1 MVKPPGQPSW
11 TPRDRS
17 SAPTVSSAPPSAR
30 SRRRSVS
37 IRRWSCTIS
46 AARQQ
51 LFAAA
56 SRFDITFPDL
66 SDLAPDRVADVLL
79 PMFVA
84 AWGPQGPF
92 LPLLRAAATN
102 RTAADALLEVF
113 VDQVAPALAA
123 VVPDH
128 APERAALVGS
138 QLLGLAVA
146 ARYVLGMPPLTGMDD
161 ARLIEWLRRYYALP
175 DRSCALTLFDDRQRT
190 LGPSN
195 VFLFERD
202 PAHQHRDRGLLAA
215 PWPGIRLRFGHRV
228 IGGAAVA

>member
-1 MVKPPGQPSW
+1 MSSKTRDARDGQA
-11 TPRDRS
+11 TRATILD
-17 SAPTVSSAPPSAR
+17 TAR
-30 SRRRSVS
+30 SQFGTHGFERTTIRSVA
-37 IRRWSCTIS
+37 S
-46 AARQQ
+46 AVGVDPALVMHYFGTKAA

-113 VDQVAPALAA
+113 VDQVAPALAT
-123 VVPDH
+123 VVPDR

-138 QLLGLAVA
+138 QLLGLAV

-161 ARLIEWLRRYYALP
+161 ARLIEWLRP
-175 DRSCALTLFDDRQRT
+175 VLTHYLT
-190 LGPSN
+190 
-195 VFLFERD
+195 D
-202 PAHQHRDRGLLAA
+202 PA
-215 PWPGIRLRFGHRV
+215 P
-228 IGGAAVA
+228 